1 MTTLVIPA
9 HKFQPLSNTLGFK
22 TKEESIQTF
31 RLCTKMLTQQY
42 GDQMHSR
49 HVCESKQNR
58 QLTIWR
64 PLHVKVTWYTEDI
77 KEYEHY

>member
-1 MTTLVIPA
+1 M
-9 HKFQPLSNTLGFK
+9 
-22 TKEESIQTF
+22 EESIQTF
-31 RLCTKMLTQQY
+31 RLFTKMLTQQY
-42 GDQMHSR
+42 GDQLDSR

-64 PLHVKVTWYTEDI
+64 PLHVNVISFVTWYTEDI